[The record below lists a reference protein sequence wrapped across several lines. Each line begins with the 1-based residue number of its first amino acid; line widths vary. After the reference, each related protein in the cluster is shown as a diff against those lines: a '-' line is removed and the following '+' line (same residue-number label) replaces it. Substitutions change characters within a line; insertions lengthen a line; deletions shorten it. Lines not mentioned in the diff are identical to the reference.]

1 MENSGNYFP
10 INISNFIGVQRE
22 RSKSLALA
30 SYHQSS
36 SNSVFRE
43 KIFKFLMV
51 HSKQNLPETPDTRF
65 AGLKK
70 NVVAPCNLSE
80 IVLVSFQLFSY
91 SMSLAFRISQ
101 KKNILFTVNRNLYP
115 REVSKI
121 LESPKLSWTSKDPI
135 KKA

>member
-1 MENSGNYFP
+1 MVVAKYHNRFTVVPKMENSGNHFP
-10 INISNFIGVQRE
+10 INISNLIGVQRE

-70 NVVAPCNLSE
+70 MLWPL
-80 IVLVSFQLFSY
+80 
-91 SMSLAFRISQ
+91 
-101 KKNILFTVNRNLYP
+101 
-115 REVSKI
+115 
-121 LESPKLSWTSKDPI
+121 
-135 KKA
+135 